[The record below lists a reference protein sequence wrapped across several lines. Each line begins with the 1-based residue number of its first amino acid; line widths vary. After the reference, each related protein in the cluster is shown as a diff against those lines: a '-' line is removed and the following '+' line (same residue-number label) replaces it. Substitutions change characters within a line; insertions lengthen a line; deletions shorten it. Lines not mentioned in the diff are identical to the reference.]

1 MKAIFKNEGWQQ
13 EGMLFALQRI
23 SNLSIYEG
31 VKKRKPFRAFF
42 RGNDQPDIVRV
53 DWSRETFNDESF
65 DREWRSFA
73 INSAQS
79 VANENSVASFCSG
92 GKTRLAVRPVEI
104 DSVPAPL
111 MKVLIN

>member
-1 MKAIFKNEGWQQ
+1 
-13 EGMLFALQRI
+13 MLFALQRI